1 MHLRRVGTGRVLII
15 CICEPSVYDHR
26 MFTTRT
32 DNDSLARQRELFM
45 GPGESCPLLNNSDRH
60 RQSVVDVNFRKCF
73 SPDSRPSRKNG
84 QRVTL

>member
-1 MHLRRVGTGRVLII
+1 MLII

-45 GPGESCPLLNNSDRH
+45 GPGESCPLLNNNSDRH

-73 SPDSRPSRKNG
+73 SPESRQSSE
-84 QRVTL
+84 